1 MASVVVVSFAVPRGE
16 RRHLLDPGG
25 EALAQTIREQ
35 LAALPPEALCAD
47 DARAARLSA
56 CAACDHLRDGLC
68 ALCGCYVEYRA
79 ALLNR
84 RCPDIPGRW

>member
-1 MASVVVVSFAVPRGE
+1 MTPVERGFCPRC
-16 RRHLLDPGG
+16 LLNDTPGG
-25 EALAQTIREQ
+25 EALARTVREQ
-35 LAALPPEALCAD
+35 LAALAPEALCAD